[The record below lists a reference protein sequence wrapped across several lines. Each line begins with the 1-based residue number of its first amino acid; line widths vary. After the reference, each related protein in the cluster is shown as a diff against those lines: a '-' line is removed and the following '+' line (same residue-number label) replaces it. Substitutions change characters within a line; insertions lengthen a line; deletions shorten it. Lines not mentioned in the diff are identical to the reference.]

1 MKPFNLKE
9 YLANPSRKIVTR
21 TGKNVKIYCTNFT
34 GLFPIVAEIE
44 GMKYS
49 ITFNKNGKYNW
60 EESSDYDLFFAEE
73 E

>member
-1 MKPFNLKE
+1 MKQFSLEE

-49 ITFNKNGKYNW
+49 MTFGKNGKYNW
-60 EESSDYDLFFAEE
+60 EKPSHYDLFFAEE